1 MSQRSGHSSRRKGK
15 GGKGKGRGSSSGI
28 GSGSSASGSV
38 VPEYKN
44 YNGSVMPTNEY
55 GRVFSSNGSLI
66 DPRTGRT
73 IAVMQRTPQGRFI
86 APEGHTL
93 DPITGRTNRP
103 AGPGAPA
110 GAGGKVKKPVV
121 LLPNSNNESEN
132 NNGNA
137 KFSIPEGREAWM
149 SAQEKHDWSTQR
161 MEKHAEALVSVR
173 TMLQRKDQAILE
185 SLRHEIE
192 VDRRGIANN
201 MEEYSYKPVNTMGT
215 IKLIL
220 KREATKR
227 TAATDFVEI
236 EGLSELDEYLAV
248 ADTCRTAQAD
258 LQHQI
263 SSLKQSVDGKHII
276 RHQELLALKDYY
288 ESEESIAMAHVK
300 SLKHTRINTVKF
312 SRLDKLFNGVA
323 LDLLLAL
330 RIKDELWERLP
341 AGQNLDY
348 YFMAQ
353 TIRESS
359 GEDDID
365 IDDFDRRL
373 EQIAHLVLAVDG
385 LHVTSAG
392 EQHMKETMFDIIAM
406 LKIHIIELRYARIN
420 GAEEYAFLDFLDLRQ
435 YEQHV
440 KHLASS
446 RDAYRRQLYERKL
459 IYAGGVAVPVEVLK
473 ATGRALA
480 ASAGLLHSA
489 TEVVKQQGFFSG
501 IARISASVSSSV
513 RQSVTQG
520 TEAVLKRCLQPVYE
534 YLKIETSPE
543 ELEMAGTNSVDESV
557 NERLNMGSVKGAIAL
572 LRNRIEEGDGENLAE
587 FDELARI
594 VEETME
600 EALDDEESVEGEAY
614 RHHGTSSRLEALV
627 KGDYSNYQ
635 ATLQRVIANKR
646 RIKQLEAAE
655 MRQQDEDKQYAELD
669 EIAANEEQ
677 WSQRVDDEEPFDIA
691 QQDETVLD
699 QGNKE
704 IKEWAD
710 ASLEERRVEL
720 VEGIQ
725 ELRNIGRNYLRQI
738 QPEAA
743 AYQPSGWNRWEARR
757 AARRHTQHFVEGFPE
772 PSEGPVPGRYN
783 VTPGRNTNGYWDNT
797 AQAWI
802 PYNNN
807 AAMIES
813 NNNQPY
819 ASAGVQAP
827 QNWST
832 YQAPGQGWG
841 YVAPGAGGGGGGGS
855 RSKKAGKGKKKKGAK
870 KSSRRLSP
878 SSGSSSGSE
887 SNEFE
892 GMNTYANFVEK
903 YVPQGGRELA
913 EYKWEKFQSSR
924 M

>member
-1 MSQRSGHSSRRKGK
+1 MSQRSANSSRRKGKGGK

-28 GSGSSASGSV
+28 GSGSSASGSIGPV
-38 VPEYKN
+38 YKN

-66 DPRTGRT
+66 DPKTGRT
-73 IAVMQRTPQGRFI
+73 IAVMQRTPEGRFI

-103 AGPGAPA
+103 PSAKGPA
-110 GAGGKVKKPVV
+110 GAGGKVRKPVV
-121 LLPNSNNESEN
+121 LLPNTNNESEN

-149 SAQEKHDWSTQR
+149 TSEEKHDWSTQR
-161 MEKHAEALVSVR
+161 MEKHADALVSVR
-173 TMLQRKDQAILE
+173 SMLQRKDQAILE
-185 SLRHEIE
+185 ALRHEIE

-201 MEEYSYKPVNTMGT
+201 MEDYSYKPVNTMGT

-258 LQHQI
+258 LNHQI
-263 SSLKQSVDGKHII
+263 GSLKHSADGRHIV
-276 RHQELLALKDYY
+276 RHQELQALKDYY

-312 SRLDKLFNGVA
+312 SRLDRMFNGFA

-330 RIKDELWERLP
+330 RIKDELWERLD

-348 YFMAQ
+348 YFMVQ
-353 TIRESS
+353 SIREVS
-359 GEDDID
+359 GEDDVD
-365 IDDFDRRL
+365 IEDFDRRL

-392 EQHMKETMFDIIAM
+392 EQHIKETMFDIIAM
-406 LKIHIIELRYARIN
+406 LKMHIIELRYARIN

-435 YEQHV
+435 YEQHI
-440 KHLASS
+440 KHLGSS

-501 IARISASVSSSV
+501 IARLSASVSSSV

-534 YLKIETSPE
+534 YLKIETPAE
-543 ELEMAGTNSVDESV
+543 ELEMAGTNSVDESI
-557 NERLNMGSVKGAIAL
+557 NERLNMGAVKGAIYL
-572 LRNRIEEGDGENLAE
+572 LRQKIQEDDDANLAAFDEVAGMIEQQFENALADEEGL
-587 FDELARI
+587 
-594 VEETME
+594 
-600 EALDDEESVEGEAY
+600 EGEAY

-646 RIKQLEAAE
+646 KIKQLEAAE
-655 MRQQDEDKQYAELD
+655 MRQQDEDKEYAELD
-669 EIAANEEQ
+669 EITANEEH
-677 WSQRVDDEEPFDIA
+677 WSQHVDDEEPFDIA

-699 QGNKE
+699 QGKKE

-710 ASLEERRVEL
+710 ASLEERRLEL

-725 ELRNIGRNYLRQI
+725 ELRNIGRAYLSQI
-738 QPEAA
+738 QPQAA
-743 AYQPSGWNRWEARR
+743 AYEPSGWNRWEARR
-757 AARRHTQHFVEGFPE
+757 RARRHAQHFVEGFPE

-783 VTPGRNTNGYWDNT
+783 VTPGRNTNSYWDNT

-807 AAMIES
+807 SAMMQS

-827 QNWST
+827 QNWGN

-841 YVAPGAGGGGGGGS
+841 YVAPGAGGGGGSG
-855 RSKKAGKGKKKKGAK
+855 RSKKAGKGKKKKGA
-870 KSSRRLSP
+870 SRRLSP
-878 SSGSSSGSE
+878 SSGSSSGSN

-892 GMNTYANFVEK
+892 GMTTYDQFVAR
-903 YVPQGGRELA
+903 YVPEGGTTLLNK
-913 EYKWEKFQSSR
+913 KWEKYQKSR